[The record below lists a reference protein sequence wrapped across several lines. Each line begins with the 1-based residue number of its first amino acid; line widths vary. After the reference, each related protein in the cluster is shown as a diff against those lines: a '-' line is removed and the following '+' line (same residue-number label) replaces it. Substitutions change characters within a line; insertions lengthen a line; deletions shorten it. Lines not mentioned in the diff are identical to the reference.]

1 MPLVKCPDCGAELA
15 DTATSCSKCGRSLGP
30 VNEEIKRLT
39 RQNEEQQVIIE
50 RLRSEVKQLRETLRT
65 IAKKAKAVL

>member
-1 MPLVKCPDCGAELA
+1 MPLIKCPDCGSELA
-15 DTATSCSKCGRSLGP
+15 DTAKSCSKCGRSLGS
-30 VNEEIKRLT
+30 VHEEINRLT
-39 RQNEEQQVIIE
+39 KQNEEQQLIIE